1 MFDLYTGEVFKPVGR
16 EPVGV
21 MTDAPKNT
29 YVDIIHADFLVD
41 RLKNRKL
48 IGKLKQV
55 AETLKEEDNSGFIL
69 G

>member
-1 MFDLYTGEVFKPVGR
+1 
-16 EPVGV
+16 

-41 RLKNRKL
+41 RLKNGKL